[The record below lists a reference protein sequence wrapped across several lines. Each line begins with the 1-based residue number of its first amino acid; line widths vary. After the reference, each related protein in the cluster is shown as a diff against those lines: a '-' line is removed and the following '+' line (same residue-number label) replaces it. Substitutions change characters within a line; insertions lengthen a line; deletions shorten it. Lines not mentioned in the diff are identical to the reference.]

1 MRLEG
6 HYRAAPVMLSG
17 ALHRPTDQVLMTA
30 MYPIERANCKGDLL
44 PLQLGKIG
52 VYLQALTPKE

>member
-1 MRLEG
+1 
-6 HYRAAPVMLSG
+6 MLLC

-30 MYPIERANCKGDLL
+30 MYPIESANGKGDLL
-44 PLQLGKIG
+44 PLQLSEVG